1 MRAIPF
7 NQIESHLRE
16 TLDQVCDDRDP
27 VIITREN
34 DRSVVVVSL
43 DEWTSMEETTHLLK
57 SPRNAARLL
66 RSMGDL
72 EQGRGLEKD
81 LED

>member
-7 NQIESHLRE
+7 NQIESHLSE
-16 TLDQVCDDRDP
+16 TFDRVCDDRDP
-27 VIITREN
+27 VIITRDN
-34 DRSVVVVSL
+34 DRSVVLVSL

-66 RSMGDL
+66 RSLGDL
-72 EQGRGLEKD
+72 EQGKGLDRD